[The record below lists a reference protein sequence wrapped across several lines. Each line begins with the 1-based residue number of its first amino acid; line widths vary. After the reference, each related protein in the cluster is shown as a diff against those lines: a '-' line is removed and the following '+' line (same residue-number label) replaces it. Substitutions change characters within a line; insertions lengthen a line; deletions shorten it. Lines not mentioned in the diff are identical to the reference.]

1 MEKDKMLQILG
12 DTHKIIND
20 YDELNKEE
28 RSLLIKQE
36 LPVMSLESAAVAK
49 ILKDKLSD
57 EEFKLVTGY
66 IAKETFESN
75 SAGLQG
81 GYYYV
86 DERDFQKY
94 LNSST
99 IVVLNKKDNS

>member
-12 DTHKIIND
+12 DSHKIIND
-20 YDELNKEE
+20 YDELSKEE
-28 RSLLIKQE
+28 RSLLIKRE
-36 LPVMSLESAAVAK
+36 LPVMSLESAVVTK

-57 EEFKLVTGY
+57 EEFKLVTSY

-75 SAGLQG
+75 SCGLQG

-86 DERDFQKY
+86 DERDFLKY
-94 LNSST
+94 VDSST